1 MTALMT
7 LPKTDRLLGITLAAL
22 TVATIL
28 LAAEAHAFCNLFCI
42 HGTPMVESEICAD
55 RG

>member
-1 MTALMT
+1 MNALMT
-7 LPKTDRLLGITLAAL
+7 LPATDRLLGATLISL
-22 TVATIL
+22 TAATIL

-42 HGTPMVESEICAD
+42 HGMPAIEAEICSG

>member
-1 MTALMT
+1 MT
-7 LPKTDRLLGITLAAL
+7 LPATDRLLGMTLAAL

-42 HGTPMVESEICAD
+42 HGMPAIEAEICAG

>member
-1 MTALMT
+1 MTAIQT
-7 LPKTDRLLGITLAAL
+7 LRPTDRLLAATLVAL
-22 TVATIL
+22 TAAIIL

-42 HGTPMVESEICAD
+42 HGMPVVDTEICAG

>member
-1 MTALMT
+1 MIALRT
-7 LPKTDRLLGITLAAL
+7 LPATDRLLGVTLAAL
-22 TVATIL
+22 TAATIL

-42 HGTPMVESEICAD
+42 HGMPVIETEICAG

>member
-1 MTALMT
+1 MSALKT
-7 LPKTDRLLGITLAAL
+7 LPATDRLLVMTLAAL

-42 HGTPMVESEICAD
+42 HGTPMVETEICAG

>member
-1 MTALMT
+1 MIALLT
-7 LPKTDRLLGITLAAL
+7 RPSTDRWLFASLIAL

-42 HGTPMVESEICAD
+42 HGMPMIETEICSG

>member
-1 MTALMT
+1 MTALRT
-7 LPKTDRLLGITLAAL
+7 LSATDRLLGITLAAL

-42 HGTPMVESEICAD
+42 HGMPAIEAEICAG

>member
-1 MTALMT
+1 MIALRT
-7 LPKTDRLLGITLAAL
+7 LPATDRLLGVTLAAL
-22 TVATIL
+22 TAATIL

-42 HGTPMVESEICAD
+42 HGMPMVETEICAD